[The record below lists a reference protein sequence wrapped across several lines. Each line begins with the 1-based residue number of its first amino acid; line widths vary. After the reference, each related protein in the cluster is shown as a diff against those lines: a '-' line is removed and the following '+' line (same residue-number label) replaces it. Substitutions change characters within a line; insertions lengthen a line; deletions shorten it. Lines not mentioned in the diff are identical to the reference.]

1 MPDEQTAD
9 RPPEPMTEGP
19 DETDQPQDDLARA
32 LAEGPLD
39 WPEDDTPPPPDPQL
53 KGIGLPPERGPAARV
68 RTSSSCREQHD
79 QLGPGRRAPSG
90 SSTINSARDVG
101 LLRGVARS
109 TRPGTSGC
117 FGE

>member
-53 KGIGLPPERGPAARV
+53 KGIGLPPPGGGVSCQRV
-68 RTSSSCREQHD
+68 KAPRVSS
-79 QLGPGRRAPSG
+79 P
-90 SSTINSARDVG
+90 
-101 LLRGVARS
+101 VARNVA
-109 TRPGTSGC
+109 RPPSHQIDRPWPGGR
-117 FGE
+117 